1 MGSQQRYANQRGN
14 EGLEAEEIEEIE
26 KQKSQSTGRDVRERQ
41 REAERMGGGSDQ
53 LLGDNSNRSCR
64 HVAVGSLL
72 LGAVGR
78 KGKWN

>member
-1 MGSQQRYANQRGN
+1 MQTREEMKDWRQK
-14 EGLEAEEIEEIE
+14 EIEEIE

-72 LGAVGR
+72 LGAVGK